1 MLTKLKQMISERK
14 TEYIEE
20 LKDFISIPS
29 ISALSGHQQDINKC
43 AEFLINHLR
52 QIGFENVQLI
62 HTSGNPVVYGDW
74 LHAPGKPTVLVYGHY
89 DVQPADPI
97 ELWDS
102 PPFQPEIREGLLFG
116 RGATDNKGQCFAQL
130 KSFEILFKT
139 TGRLPVNVKLLIEGE
154 EEIGSPS
161 IASFLEHYKDRLNSD
176 VIVISDTAM
185 LSENQPSICY
195 ALRGLLG
202 FQIDVKGP
210 RVDLH
215 SGSMYGGAVQ
225 NPIHA
230 LVQLL
235 ASMRNEKGQITIDG
249 FYEDVVP
256 ITEEEKQ
263 SLLSLPFHEK
273 ELMERIGVTELSG
286 EEGYTT
292 LERVWV
298 RPTLEINGIDGG
310 YQGEGIKT
318 IIPSEAH
325 AKVTCRLV
333 PDQDPATIERCI
345 RKHIERHTPKGVQVD
360 IKFREHSHPYAI
372 SIHHP
377 LIQLAAESYG
387 RAYGVPACLVR
398 AGGSIP
404 IVEHLYR
411 RLKCPVILMGFG
423 SPTANVH
430 APNEHFSLDNFEKGI
445 LTLCDYWLNLASV
458 LKESEES
465 R

>member
-1 MLTKLKQMISERK
+1 MLTELKQMISEQK
-14 TEYIEE
+14 KEYIEE

-29 ISALSGHQQDINKC
+29 ISTLSEHQQDINTC
-43 AEFLINHLR
+43 AKFLVNHLR
-52 QIGFENVQLI
+52 KIGFENVQLI
-62 HTSGNPVVYGDW
+62 HTTGNPVVYADW

-89 DVQPADPI
+89 DVQPVDPI
-97 ELWDS
+97 EQWES

-116 RGATDNKGQCFAQL
+116 RGATDNKGQCFTQL

-139 TGRLPVNVKLLIEGE
+139 IGRLPVNVKLLIEGE
-154 EEIGSPS
+154 EEIGSPN
-161 IASFLEHYKDRLNSD
+161 IASFLDRYKDRLNSD
-176 VIVISDTAM
+176 VIVISDNAM
-185 LSENQPSICY
+185 LSEKQPSVCY

-225 NPIHA
+225 NPIYA

-235 ASMRNEKGQITIDG
+235 SSMRNEKGQITIDG

-256 ITEEEKQ
+256 LTEDEKR

-273 ELMERIGVTELSG
+273 ELMEKIGVTELAG

-292 LERVWV
+292 LERVWA
-298 RPTLEINGIDGG
+298 RPSLEINGIFGG
-310 YQGEGIKT
+310 FQGEGIKT

-333 PDQDPATIERCI
+333 PDQDPTIIERCI
-345 RKHIERHTPKGVQVD
+345 HKHIERHTPKGVQVD
-360 IKFREHSHPYAI
+360 VKFREHIHPYAI

-377 LIQLAAESYG
+377 LIQLAAESYE
-387 RAYGVPACLVR
+387 RAYGISACLIR

-404 IVEHLYR
+404 VVEHFSR
-411 RLKCPVILMGFG
+411 RLKRPVILMGFG

-430 APNEHFSLDNFEKGI
+430 APNEHFSLASFEKGI
-445 LTLCDYWLNLASV
+445 LTLCDYWLKLDSV
-458 LKESEES
+458 LKESDES